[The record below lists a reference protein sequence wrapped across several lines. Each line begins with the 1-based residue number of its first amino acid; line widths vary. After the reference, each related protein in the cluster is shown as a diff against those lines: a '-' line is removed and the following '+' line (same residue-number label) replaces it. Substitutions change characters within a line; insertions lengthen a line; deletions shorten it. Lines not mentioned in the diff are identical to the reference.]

1 MKILL
6 RNRNLALTVLGRFVS
21 NFGTYIQSFV
31 LSLYVLNTTGSA
43 TLFASVLAIAYIPRL
58 LIGPFAGVI
67 VDRFDKKKIIVGLD
81 ILSGVVMMLFASY
94 YIVQGQL
101 PIWLII
107 IVELIMALI
116 NIFFSPAMGTVI
128 PTVVE
133 KEDLA
138 DANSANAFLDSISNI
153 GAPVVAGLLY
163 GVFGMLVILIINS
176 MSFFISALSEVFIQ
190 LPAMKK
196 KSPLNFKSFT
206 ADFKEGFRFII
217 KTREILAFITFGFI
231 VNFAL
236 SPLFGVSIPY
246 ILKNILLVN
255 DIQFGLLN
263 TLLALGMLIG
273 PLFAPLVIKKVGYN
287 KATYIG
293 FSLSALIVA
302 GMSLTLW
309 SQLMS
314 RYVTLWVPIAL
325 IILAGVIVISIVMLI
340 NIALQTEIQSIVPV
354 EILGRVSAVA
364 GTFMILAAPLG
375 QMVFGALYDIMTSSS
390 ILLLTAIGLFVSAL
404 AYYWM
409 VKPPKASLDNE
420 HAEEVME

>member
-6 RNRNLALTVLGRFVS
+6 KNKNLALTVLGRFVS

-43 TLFASVLAIAYIPRL
+43 TLFASVLAVAYIPRL

-81 ILSGVVMMLFASY
+81 ILSGVVMMLFALY
-94 YIVQGQL
+94 YFVQGQI

-107 IVELIMALI
+107 VVELIMALI
-116 NIFFSPAMGTVI
+116 NIFFSPAIGTVI

-133 KEDLA
+133 KENLA
-138 DANSANAFLDSISNI
+138 EANSANAFLDSISNI

-163 GVFGMLVILIINS
+163 GVFGMLVILVLNS
-176 MSFFISALSEVFIQ
+176 FSFFISAISESFIQ
-190 LPAMKK
+190 LPVMKK
-196 KSPLNFKSFT
+196 KSPLNLRSFA

-217 KTREILAFITFGFI
+217 KTREILAFISFGFI

-246 ILKNILLVN
+246 ILKNVLLVN

-273 PLFAPLVIKKVGYN
+273 PLFAPLIIKKAGYQ
-287 KATYIG
+287 KATYVG
-293 FSLSALIVA
+293 FGLSALIVT
-302 GMSLTLW
+302 GMAIALW
-309 SQLMS
+309 SQLMP
-314 RYVTLWVPIAL
+314 RYISIWVPISL
-325 IILAGVIVISIVMLI
+325 IILSGLIVISIVMLI
-340 NIALQTEIQSIVPV
+340 NIALQTQIHSIVPI
-354 EILGRVSAVA
+354 EILGRVSAVG
-364 GTFMILAAPLG
+364 GTFMVLAAPLG
-375 QMVFGALYDIMTSSS
+375 QMIFGALYDIMTPSS
-390 ILLLTAIGLFVSAL
+390 ILLLTAIGLFVSAM

-409 VKPPKASLDNE
+409 VKPEKVSPDKE
-420 HAEEVME
+420 HIEEVME